1 MDRWLKSGS
10 LKKTVK
16 TSVKVP
22 PIAVEAS
29 TTNYYYYYWY
39 SALGPVWAETTAQSG
54 DWYGSGTLH
63 PGQVLRGSLPLL
75 SPTF

>member
-29 TTNYYYYYWY
+29 TTNRYVQILCEMQLFY
-39 SALGPVWAETTAQSG
+39 L
-54 DWYGSGTLH
+54 LF
-63 PGQVLRGSLPLL
+63 LLPAVM
-75 SPTF
+75 SVEHISIFVS